1 MTGESTRSR
10 DDTGTPRLCSEMHK
24 RPESKRSPDIHQD
37 QCIDYA
43 SQSCPG
49 AADIRGPGRRQAQ
62 VSLPSYFFCLKEPLM
77 QFASG
82 NKRCLCRR
90 LFLDLLLLLPPKS
103 RCLLP
108 AFQPAALVHPGRIT
122 VPVSTPLPTPATRLH
137 HPAKALKRRRSPAGP
152 Q

>member
-1 MTGESTRSR
+1 MRARGHAMTLARRAYARKCTKDQNQSDHPISTKISASTMPVKAVQERQTFEDLVAAKRRSHCLR
-10 DDTGTPRLCSEMHK
+10 
-24 RPESKRSPDIHQD
+24 I
-37 QCIDYA
+37 
-43 SQSCPG
+43 
-49 AADIRGPGRRQAQ
+49 
-62 VSLPSYFFCLKEPLM
+62 FFCLKEPLM